1 MYRISK
7 TFHAEAAHVLRDTQT
22 PGCLRLHGHS
32 YKIEFI
38 FEAEEL
44 NPKTG
49 MIVDFTV
56 VSKWIKSNIIEHIDH
71 QLMVPSVL
79 DIGETALTQC
89 NEEVLYLNPQPTAE
103 LIAYHCYEETIK
115 EFPML
120 KKVRVWETESSYAEF
135 EGE

>member
-7 TFHAEAAHVLRDTQT
+7 TFRAEAAHVLQDTQT

-32 YKIEFI
+32 YKIEFV
-38 FEAEEL
+38 FESKEL
-44 NPKTG
+44 NPRTG

-56 VSKWIKSNIIEHIDH
+56 MSNWIKKNIISHIDH
-71 QLMVPSVL
+71 QLMVPFDL
-79 DIGETALTQC
+79 DIKVSDLTQY
-89 NEEVLYLNPQPTAE
+89 NEEILHLNPQPTAE
-103 LIAYHCYEETIK
+103 LIAYHCYGETIK